1 MGGYLASREV
11 LTAADRR
18 QTMPAGD
25 IRQMCV
31 SPDLIPVM
39 DTCVRPFLLRF
50 GRPFVVF
57 SPSASETLSCWRPQ
71 SFCDPPT
78 SPLCFVWG
86 GVSPAESCVRGAPL
100 CEYSLHTSRTRSTK
114 ERCVRPLATGNYWH
128 CATAGHPDPYV
139 KAHPCSVRRSPHEH
153 SRARAPWARSRVY
166 GRRSDR
172 FAGRERHVQP
182 APLLLAA
189 ARQQT
194 AGKRRG
200 RARI

>member
-39 DTCVRPFLLRF
+39 DVRASLLVLRF

-78 SPLCFVWG
+78 LP
-86 GVSPAESCVRGAPL
+86 CVLPGEGFLLR
-100 CEYSLHTSRTRSTK
+100 
-114 ERCVRPLATGNYWH
+114 
-128 CATAGHPDPYV
+128 
-139 KAHPCSVRRSPHEH
+139 
-153 SRARAPWARSRVY
+153 SRACA
-166 GRRSDR
+166 GLL
-172 FAGRERHVQP
+172 FANTPYIHLVPVLTEKVMSG
-182 APLLLAA
+182 LDC
-189 ARQQT
+189 
-194 AGKRRG
+194 
-200 RARI
+200 I